1 MKQFLK
7 YSGVFLLL
15 IGVAVLVAYNVVSSP
30 TNAYLVSA
38 LSLMIVGL
46 IVHVLLNKFL
56 D

>member
-7 YSGVFLLL
+7 YSGVLLLL
-15 IGVAVLVAYNVVSSP
+15 IGVAILVAYNVVSSP

-46 IVHVLLNKFL
+46 IAHVLLNKFL

>member
-1 MKQFLK
+1 MKQLLK
-7 YSGVFLLL
+7 YLGVFMLL

-30 TNAYLVSA
+30 NNNYLISA

-46 IVHVLLNKFL
+46 ITHVLLNKYL